1 MSENVELIVRFHPVG
16 GEDVFVSPKDFSGE
30 DQALQTIAAAMN
42 DQRSLLLTQAQYDGD
57 AGVAGM
63 VINLGNVVSVRV
75 SSMATETTG
84 PYL

>member
-1 MSENVELIVRFHPVG
+1 
-16 GEDVFVSPKDFSGE
+16 
-30 DQALQTIAAAMN
+30 MN